1 MRAILWGI
9 TALCYIIACVQDLRT
24 CRVVNLLWWISGAA
38 GTVLLLLQRNGR
50 IGEALPGLL
59 FFICLQQFLF
69 SRMYGRAD
77 CHAFSVC
84 ALPLASLVVG
94 LRGYLE
100 QMLLAFL
107 FLAIVQFFRKNIA
120 ENGNLKRPVP
130 FLPYITLAFFLVV
143 CYHTTVT

>member
-1 MRAILWGI
+1 M
-9 TALCYIIACVQDLRT
+9 
-24 CRVVNLLWWISGAA
+24 
-38 GTVLLLLQRNGR
+38 LLQRNGR

-84 ALPLASLVVG
+84 ALHLASLGVG

-107 FLAIVQFFRKNIA
+107 FLAIFQFFRKNIA
-120 ENGNLKRPVP
+120 DNGNLKRPVP